1 MNAAEP
7 QQVAELD
14 SKAKRA
20 SKVADDDLSAIMSEQ
35 TGRRFIYRV
44 FEMAGIFRLS
54 YTGNSETFFNEGAR
68 NIGLRLLAEIQ
79 RVCPDSFIL
88 MLKEHSKNQ

>member
-1 MNAAEP
+1 MNASEP
-7 QQVAELD
+7 QQVAEQE

-20 SKVADDDLSAIMSEQ
+20 AKVADDDLSAIMGEQ
-35 TGRRFIYRV
+35 TGRRFIYRIL
-44 FEMAGIFRLS
+44 EMAGIYRLS

-79 RVCPDSFIL
+79 RVCPESFFL
-88 MLKEHSKNQ
+88 MLKEHLKNQ